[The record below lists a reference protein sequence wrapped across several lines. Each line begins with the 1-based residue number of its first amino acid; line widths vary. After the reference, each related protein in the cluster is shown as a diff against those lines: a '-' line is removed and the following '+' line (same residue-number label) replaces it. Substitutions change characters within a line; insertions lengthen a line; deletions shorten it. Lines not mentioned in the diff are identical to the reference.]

1 MHTLDLVVSVD
12 NHRSRE
18 ESKCLVKSNNQDCLV
33 YTVSG
38 YFKIQ
43 KNDMTKRRQPINC
56 QMRPD
61 TVVLKQLTAMW
72 APAWK
77 KWNSVC
83 GSM

>member
-1 MHTLDLVVSVD
+1 M
-12 NHRSRE
+12 
-18 ESKCLVKSNNQDCLV
+18 
-33 YTVSG
+33 YTVRE

-43 KNDMTKRRQPINC
+43 KNDMTKRRKPINC

-77 KWNSVC
+77 K
-83 GSM
+83 